1 MNLWKEYKNALNN
14 AIKLKEKETWATW
27 EGKGTHLVAKT

>member
-27 EGKGTHLVAKT
+27 KVKELIL